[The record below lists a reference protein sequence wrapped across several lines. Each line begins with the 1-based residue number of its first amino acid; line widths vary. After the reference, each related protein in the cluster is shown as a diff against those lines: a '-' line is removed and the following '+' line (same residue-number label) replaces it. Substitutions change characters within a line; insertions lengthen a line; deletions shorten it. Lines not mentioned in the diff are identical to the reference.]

1 MKISNAISYSYEGSQ
16 LVPKYLNES
25 EKMLLTN
32 ISYLKELLAPQSSA
46 LTIAPH
52 RDPNPTHPNPILP
65 IALKQE
71 RPMMCYIFEREIVQ

>member
-32 ISYLKELLAPQSSA
+32 ISYLKELLSKKMGAEVQ
-46 LTIAPH
+46 I
-52 RDPNPTHPNPILP
+52 PNSLIP
-65 IALKQE
+65 
-71 RPMMCYIFEREIVQ
+71 